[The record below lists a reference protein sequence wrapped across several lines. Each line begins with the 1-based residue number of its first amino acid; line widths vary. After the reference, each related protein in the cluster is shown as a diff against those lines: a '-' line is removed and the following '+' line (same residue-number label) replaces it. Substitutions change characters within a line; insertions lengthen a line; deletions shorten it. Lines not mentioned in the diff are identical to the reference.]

1 MANKCKEHGIDG
13 KYVVKWRTWNMI
25 SQRALAKR
33 LGIDHTYL
41 GKIEAGTC
49 YGTIDILMK
58 LHEVTGAPYEYL
70 LK

>member
-1 MANKCKEHGIDG
+1 MANKRKEHGIDG
-13 KYVVKWRTWNMI
+13 KHVAEWRTRNRI
-25 SQRALAKR
+25 SQRSMAKL

-58 LHEVTGAPYEYL
+58 LHEVTGASYEYL